1 MFVYQPYIVDM
12 SLMYYHWIICPG
24 TCTLHFAMIAVSNGE
39 NIICT
44 HLYLIQYISYIKRN
58 ISSIIQTVGSVNEY
72 IWSRIVDRK
81 KEVVEISLAVNEK
94 SADWLSGCLVKM
106 IPWQDI
112 TYRINCETS
121 MIVFSYMTNSWD
133 NIIRQWPLND
143 TETKT
148 ISIHTCHKSSYFV

>member
-1 MFVYQPYIVDM
+1 MKLTLLPFRLYKTHKCPHRRHPINIVYQLYIVDM

-81 KEVVEISLAVNEK
+81 TEVVEISLAVNEK
-94 SADWLSGCLVKM
+94 SAD
-106 IPWQDI
+106 
-112 TYRINCETS
+112 
-121 MIVFSYMTNSWD
+121 
-133 NIIRQWPLND
+133 
-143 TETKT
+143 
-148 ISIHTCHKSSYFV
+148 